1 MNKAL
6 FLDRDGTLIYDR
18 NYLSTPD
25 EVELIP
31 GVSEGL
37 SIALQ
42 MKCRLFLFTNQS
54 GVGRN
59 YFSMDDVN
67 RIHERMEQLIGL
79 RIPLFDD
86 VCIAVET
93 PDDPQVYRKPSPKFI
108 LEMIGKHH
116 LDPTQCYM
124 VGDTQSDILSAVNAG
139 ITPIAVM
146 TGKGDDPHIFPEVAR
161 HNVRVFP
168 DLRAFTSQL

>member
-25 EVELIP
+25 QVELIP
-31 GVSEGL
+31 GVRAGL
-37 SIALQ
+37 STALQ
-42 MKCRLFLFTNQS
+42 LEYRLFLFTNQS

-59 YFSMDDVN
+59 YFTINDVH
-67 RIHERMEQLIGL
+67 RIHERMEALIDL

-108 LEMIGKHH
+108 LEMIAKHK
-116 LDPTQCYM
+116 LDPARCYM
-124 VGDTQSDILSAVNAG
+124 VGDTQSDILSALNAG
-139 ITPIAVM
+139 ITPVAVM
-146 TGKGDDPHIFPEVAR
+146 TGKGDDPHVFPEVAE
-161 HNVRVFP
+161 HGVRVFP
-168 DLRAFTSQL
+168 DLLAFAEQL